1 MPIQMLRCRKH
12 GIVKHH
18 IGATCELCTS
28 ESKEALTKAPN
39 KQSKP
44 CFFEN
49 EHKRYKREYLAYCA
63 HCGIKL

>member
-12 GIVKHH
+12 GVVKHH

-39 KQSKP
+39 TQSKP
-44 CFFEN
+44 CCQAVRLLN
-49 EHKRYKREYLAYCA
+49 KK
-63 HCGIKL
+63 HCLTWRCPVCNAEV